1 MYIPE
6 QRALRLLEIQESVL
20 PEDEWL
26 LGVSDLG
33 YFRGMGFSMPVS
45 FVDYVPT
52 GNHMML
58 GAQENVCDI
67 VLESPESDLD
77 FEQDDSDSWNDP
89 LFAAYDNVDPLP
101 IESSVGRSETGAHVD
116 PPEEMHLTNPL
127 NLDVEP
133 LNLYAFL
140 PGLFYCSR
148 QRETADG
155 VLIEVTQ
162 KDLLGMTLG
171 SFRPENVRTF
181 DVPRE
186 LATHGKDKPVPVTTV
201 TEPLVTLGAS
211 RATEQAI
218 PQQRRTNWETVH
230 KRQARRQE
238 INVGIRLANT
248 VSLGSLKKEYV
259 SGAVLAGR
267 LGALLKDIGERGII
281 PRRRVYVRN
290 RKYPMGTVIE
300 TRYRRL
306 DGILSLTQDTGIECP
321 DDVDVG
327 LELSK
332 LSFTKLVGA
341 GTEVGVEE
349 AIVEMHQFIYSKLS
363 HVASEDR
370 IAQVLFTEAG
380 K

>member
-1 MYIPE
+1 VYIPE
-6 QRALRLLEIQESVL
+6 QRALRLIEIQESVL

-52 GNHMML
+52 GNQMML
-58 GAQENVCDI
+58 EAHENVCDI
-67 VLESPESDLD
+67 VLGSPESDLD

-89 LFAAYDNVDPLP
+89 LLAAYDNADPLP
-101 IESSVGRSETGAHVD
+101 IESSVGRSEAGAHVD
-116 PPEEMHLTNPL
+116 PPEELHLANPL
-127 NLDVEP
+127 KLDIEP
-133 LNLYAFL
+133 MNLYTFL

-148 QRETADG
+148 QRETVDG
-155 VLIEVTQ
+155 VLIEVIQ
-162 KDLLGMTLG
+162 KDLLGMTLS

-181 DVPRE
+181 DVPKE
-186 LATHGKDKPVPVTTV
+186 LATQGKDRPAPVTTV
-201 TEPLVTLGAS
+201 TEPPVTLRAS
-211 RATEQAI
+211 WATEQAF
-218 PQQRRTNWETVH
+218 PQQRRTIRETVQ

-238 INVGIRLANT
+238 INVGIRLAGT
-248 VSLGSLKKEYV
+248 VSLGSLKEEYV

-267 LGALLKDIGERGII
+267 LRTLLKDIDERGVI

-290 RKYPMGTVIE
+290 RKYPEGTVIE

-306 DGILSLTQDTGIECP
+306 DGVLSLTQDTGMDCP

-349 AIVEMHQFIYSKLS
+349 AIVEMHQFIYSKIG
-363 HVASEDR
+363 HVASEDG